1 MEQPEPRVLVVDDDP
16 LIREELQEVLTH
28 ESLSVRCATSSSEA
42 LERLA
47 AEECAVAVVDVR
59 LAGDDGMALT
69 REIRNRWPQLD
80 VIVISGY
87 GSIRD
92 AVEAMKQG
100 AVDYITKPFE
110 PQQILL
116 ATQKALERRRLI
128 DEIQYLRRQ
137 LSERYAFA
145 NMVSRNPVM
154 LDIFSTIEA
163 LADNDVTVLISGES
177 GTGKELVA
185 RAIHYQGRRRA
196 GRFVAIN
203 CAAVPEPLLE
213 SELFGCVRGAFTG
226 AFQDRVG
233 KIELANGG
241 TVFLDEVES
250 IPLSM
255 QAKLLRVLEE
265 RAIERLGGNRKL
277 SVDMRI
283 VAATNENLSQHVREG
298 RVREDFY
305 YRINVIPIHLPPL
318 RDRREDIPLLVAEF
332 LRNHALACEK
342 GIDRLSDRAV
352 NQLIGYDWPGNVRE
366 LQNVMERAVLRTRG
380 DTIREVDIP
389 AEEDS
394 NGRGGATAHYQLPL
408 REFLRGAE
416 RSYLERLL
424 DRYGGGV
431 AGCARHAE
439 VDQATLHR
447 KIKAHGLRAS
457 DYRNHGRSVAP
468 VRTTNRREWCVE
480 PFENGKSG
488 ASGKSPA

>member
-16 LIREELQEVLTH
+16 LIREELEALLTG
-28 ESLSVRCATSSSEA
+28 ESLSVRCATNFPEA

-59 LAGDDGMALT
+59 LAGDDGIALM
-69 REIRNRWPQLD
+69 REIRTRWPQVD
-80 VIVISGY
+80 VIVITGY
-87 GSIRD
+87 GSIRN

-145 NMVSRNPVM
+145 NMVSRNQVM

-185 RAIHYQGRRRA
+185 RAIHFQGRRHA

-203 CAAVPEPLLE
+203 CAAVPEALLE
-213 SELFGCVRGAFTG
+213 SEMFGCVRGAFTG

-241 TVFLDEVES
+241 TLFLDEVES
-250 IPLSM
+250 MPVSM

-265 RAIERLGGNRKL
+265 RTIERLGGNRRI
-277 SVDMRI
+277 SVDMRV
-283 VAATNENLSQHVREG
+283 VAATNDDLRKHVWEG

-305 YRINVIPIHLPPL
+305 YRINVFPVRLPPL

-342 GIDRLSDRAV
+342 GIDRLSDRAL

-380 DTIREVDIP
+380 DAIREVDIP
-389 AEEDS
+389 AQEVN
-394 NGRGGATAHYQLPL
+394 NGRGAGGAQYQLPL

-416 RSYLERLL
+416 RAYIERLL

-447 KIKAHGLRAS
+447 KIKAHGLRAG
-457 DYRNHGRSVAP
+457 DYRNNGRPAASIRSA
-468 VRTTNRREWCVE
+468 NRREW
-480 PFENGKSG
+480 
-488 ASGKSPA
+488 